1 MLRLEKYWVRKMKTS
16 HLLKTYNSSVKDA
29 LQKEFNY
36 KNTHQ
41 IPNIKKVTLN
51 MGLGEAVQNPKIVES
66 ASKQLALISGQKPI
80 ITKAKNSIAGFKLR
94 EGMPIGC
101 MVTLRK
107 NQMWNFLDKLLHI
120 AMPRIRDFRG
130 ISPRSF
136 DGKGNYTLGIKEQLI
151 FPEIEFD
158 EVDQVRG
165 LNVTLSTSAIN
176 DKESFMMLQELGF
189 PFRK

>member
-1 MLRLEKYWVRKMKTS
+1 MLKS
-16 HLLKTYNSSVKDA
+16 HLLKTYNSGVRDA

-41 IPNIKKVTLN
+41 IPKIKKITLN

-66 ASKQLALISGQKPI
+66 ASKQLALISGQKPV
-80 ITKAKNSIAGFKLR
+80 ITRAKNSIAGFKLR

-107 NQMWNFLDKLLHI
+107 LQMWNFLDKLLHI

-130 ISPRSF
+130 ISRKSF
-136 DGKGNYTLGIKEQLI
+136 DGEGNYTLGIKEQLI
-151 FPEIEFD
+151 FPEIQFD
-158 EVDQVRG
+158 EVDHVRG
-165 LNVTLSTSAIN
+165 LNVTFVTSALN
-176 DKESFMMLQELGF
+176 DEESFMMLKELGF